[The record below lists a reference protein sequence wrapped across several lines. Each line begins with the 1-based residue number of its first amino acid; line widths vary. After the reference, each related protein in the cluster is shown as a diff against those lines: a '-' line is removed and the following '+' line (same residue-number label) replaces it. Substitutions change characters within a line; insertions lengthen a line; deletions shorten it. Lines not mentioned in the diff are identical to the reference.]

1 MGLVYSF
8 PMNFLKPH
16 FPTQRSLAKAIDVT
30 PQAVNQWFRDNKIP
44 IRRAVEIER
53 LTNGEIS
60 KSDIRPDI
68 FD

>member
-1 MGLVYSF
+1 M
-8 PMNFLKPH
+8 MKLKDY
-16 FPTQRSLAKAIDVT
+16 FPTQRALAKAMDVT
-30 PQAVNQWFRDNKIP
+30 PQAVNQWFSANKIP

>member
-1 MGLVYSF
+1 
-8 PMNFLKPH
+8 MNLLKTY
-16 FPTQRSLAKAIDVT
+16 FPTQRALARTLDVT
-30 PQAVNQWFRDNKIP
+30 PQAVNQWFRDKKIP

-60 KSDIRPDI
+60 KKDIRPDI

>member
-1 MGLVYSF
+1 M
-8 PMNFLKPH
+8 MKLKDY
-16 FPTQRSLAKAIDVT
+16 FPTQRALAKAVDVT